1 MKMKFLKRHKSE
13 TETIINSETKIPLH
27 LQVKFSLSSV
37 INVRLHLFKKLWH
50 LNFYTIMP
58 LQLNFINTDSDNT
71 DSRFTRTNFLAL
83 PEVLGFRYICW
94 RITWTQLTRTFS

>member
-37 INVRLHLFKKLWH
+37 INVRLHLFKKL
-50 LNFYTIMP
+50 
-58 LQLNFINTDSDNT
+58 
-71 DSRFTRTNFLAL
+71 
-83 PEVLGFRYICW
+83 
-94 RITWTQLTRTFS
+94 